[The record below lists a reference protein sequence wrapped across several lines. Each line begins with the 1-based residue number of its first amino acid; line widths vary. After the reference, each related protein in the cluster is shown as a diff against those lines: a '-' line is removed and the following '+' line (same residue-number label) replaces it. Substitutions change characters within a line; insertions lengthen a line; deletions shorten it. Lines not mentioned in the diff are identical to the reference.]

1 MPVHPQISQL
11 IDVPAMAVRKPERSE
26 GTPRRRAF
34 GAVGGHRGDPR
45 RGIRAVGA
53 SLVHPDPITPQQ
65 MQFSLPYALACAALH
80 GRVRFEDLA
89 PGTGRDPAKRAVME
103 RVTTERAAD
112 PSTGEVRAEYS
123 EGTRFTLTLNDGRS
137 ATGFC
142 GIAHGMPER
151 PLSDTDLLD
160 KLLAAGAFAGVA
172 LPPVEIGCFD
182 PIAFLDQALGAPT

>member
-1 MPVHPQISQL
+1 MRALRAGARS
-11 IDVPAMAVRKPERSE
+11 ARSE
-26 GTPRRRAF
+26 DIA
-34 GAVGGHRGDPR
+34 
-45 RGIRAVGA
+45 GIRAEVSELSTRA
-53 SLVHPDPITPQQ
+53 SSNRTPITPQQ

-89 PGTGRDPAKRAVME
+89 PGAGRDPAKRAVME

-123 EGTRFTLTLNDGRS
+123 EGTRLTLTLNDGRS

-151 PLSDTDLLD
+151 PLSDTDLLN
-160 KLLAAGAFAGVA
+160 KLLAAGAFAGVT